1 MSNDHDG
8 TSRPDDA
15 QVVVELSGVHK
26 EFGDAK
32 ALDGVDLRIRAGEA
46 VAVMGPSG
54 CGKST
59 LLNMVAGV
67 DRPTAGTVRVQGQDL
82 GQLNETGLALF
93 RRRHIGMI
101 FQFFNLIDDLP
112 ALDNVALAAQLTGAP
127 ARQAR
132 RRALELLD
140 ELGVAHRRD
149 VYPAALSGGERQRVA
164 VARALMNRPA
174 LLLAD
179 EPTGALDSR
188 SGEQV
193 MDLLID
199 LNQIGQTLLIVTHDA
214 GLATRCASRLVEV
227 ADGRVARERMLE
239 ASS

>member
-8 TSRPDDA
+8 TARPDDA

-59 LLNMVAGV
+59 LLNMVAGL
-67 DRPTAGTVRVQGQDL
+67 DRPSSGTVRVQGQDL
-82 GQLNETGLALF
+82 GQLNENGLALF

-112 ALDNVALAAQLTGAP
+112 ALDNVALAAQLTGTT

-140 ELGVAHRRD
+140 ELGVAHRKD
-149 VYPAALSGGERQRVA
+149 VYPASLSGGERQRVA

-199 LNQIGQTLLIVTHDA
+199 LNQIGQTLLIVTHDPN
-214 GLATRCASRLVEV
+214 LATRCASRLVEV
-227 ADGRVARERMLE
+227 ADGKVARERMLE
-239 ASS
+239 AQS

>member
-1 MSNDHDG
+1 MNGS
-8 TSRPDDA
+8 SEE
-15 QVVVELSGVHK
+15 QVVVH
-26 EFGDAK
+26 
-32 ALDGVDLRIRAGEA
+32 LDGVRKEYGDSVALDDVSLQIRAGEA

-59 LLNMVAGV
+59 LLNMVAGL
-67 DRPTAGTVRVQGQDL
+67 DRPTSGSVVVHGEDL
-82 GQLNETGLALF
+82 GKLNETGLALF
-93 RRRHIGMI
+93 RRRQVGMI

-112 ALDNVALAAQLTGAP
+112 ALDNVALAAQLTGTS

-140 ELGVAHRRD
+140 ELGVADRKD

-188 SGEQV
+188 SGVQV

-199 LNQIGQTLLIVTHDA
+199 LNQIGQTLLIVTHDPH
-214 GLATRCASRLVEV
+214 LATRCASRLIEV
-227 ADGRVARERMLE
+227 TDGRVASESTLERTV
-239 ASS
+239 